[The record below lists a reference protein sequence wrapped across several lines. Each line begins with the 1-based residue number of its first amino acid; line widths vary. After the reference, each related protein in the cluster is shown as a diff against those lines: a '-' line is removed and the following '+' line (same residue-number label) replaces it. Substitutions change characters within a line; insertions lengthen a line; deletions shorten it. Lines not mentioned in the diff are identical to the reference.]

1 MDISKSE
8 SKDALVSEKKGEVTE
23 CGIGEDVVASELTG
37 DESSI
42 GEDEVAR
49 EPMDKPEVDAT
60 VVQPFVDLLRNNY
73 NLVLTGAPGTGKTTL
88 AKSIAYAMGAKE
100 TMGFVQFHPSYDYT
114 DFVEGLRP
122 TLSPKGEGEA
132 ATSFSFAR
140 KDGVFKVF
148 CKKALSGSL
157 SKEKAPA
164 PTTSFEDLLESIKKD
179 IDAKVLTTY
188 SKTGVLSLDAKTRRI
203 RYRKR
208 TIYEDNLKLLFDY
221 YVAHQAEFE
230 SVSRESMGKTLEK
243 LTLSRSKATK
253 TIDFTEYKWTLA
265 ELLKRKKE
273 KEGVEESG
281 VESVS
286 CSKPFVFIIDE
297 INRGEL
303 SKIFGELFY
312 SIDPGYR
319 GKKGSITTQYQNLID
334 DPSDV
339 FKDGFYVPENVY
351 IIGTMNDIDRGVE
364 SMDFAIR
371 RRFTWRE
378 VTAEESAKNMKLPA
392 FAVKKMQKVNEAI
405 IKSGLGE
412 EFCIGGAYFRELKD
426 EDECQ
431 DLWDYHLNGVIS
443 EYFRGN
449 PKRNEKVEEIKNA
462 FLAVDKSSDEGSEI
476 TEIEGSVE
484 PENEGSE

>member
-1 MDISKSE
+1 MDILKSE
-8 SKDALVSEKKGEVTE
+8 SKDAFVSEGKGDVTE
-23 CGIGEDVVASELTG
+23 FGIGEDVVASEPTG
-37 DESSI
+37 KS
-42 GEDEVAR
+42 
-49 EPMDKPEVDAT
+49 EVDAT
-60 VVQPFVDLLRNNY
+60 VVKPFVELLLRNY
-73 NLVLTGAPGTGKTTL
+73 NLVLTGAPGTGKTFL
-88 AKSIAYAMGAKE
+88 AKSIAKAMDA

-122 TLSPKGEGEA
+122 TLSPKKSESEEV
-132 ATSFSFAR
+132 TSFSFAR
-140 KDGVFKVF
+140 KDGVFKDF

-157 SKEKAPA
+157 PGMKTPV
-164 PTTSFEDLLESIKKD
+164 PTTSFADLLESIKID
-179 IDAKVLTTY
+179 IAAKVLTTY
-188 SKTGVLSLDAKTRRI
+188 SKTGVLSLDARTRRI
-203 RYRKR
+203 QYATPSRKK
-208 TIYEDNLKLLFDY
+208 TIYEKNLKLLFDY
-221 YVAHQAEFE
+221 YVAHPTEFE
-230 SVSRESMGKTLEK
+230 SVSRKSMGKTLEK

-253 TIDFTEYKWTLA
+253 TIDFTEYKWTLS
-265 ELLKRKKE
+265 ELLKRKEE
-273 KEGVEESG
+273 KEGVEESA
-281 VESVS
+281 S

-319 GKKGSITTQYQNLID
+319 GKTGSITTQYQNLID
-334 DPSDV
+334 DPLDE

-371 RRFTWRE
+371 RRFTWCE
-378 VTAEESAKNMKLPA
+378 VTAEDSARNMKLPA
-392 FAVKKMQKVNEAI
+392 FAVKKMQELNEAI

-412 EFCIGGAYFRELKD
+412 EFCVGGAYFRELKD

-431 DLWDYHLNGVIS
+431 DLWEYHLNGVIS